1 VKEERNTKKSE
12 ELGFPKPPD
21 EETLVADPRG
31 ELTPSQLVERKL
43 MSMLR
48 STPLPVSMVHSDRY
62 TGR

>member
-1 VKEERNTKKSE
+1 VNDQPKIHKPEEMILLTVAA
-12 ELGFPKPPD
+12 

-43 MSMLR
+43 VTLLR
-48 STPLPVSMVHSDRY
+48 ATPLPVSQVLSGRY